1 MAYEIVM
8 PKMGESI
15 VEGTILEWKKNVGD
29 KIEKDQII
37 LEISTDKVDSE
48 IPSPVEGTI
57 LKILYEKGDVVEV
70 GAAIAIVGDSN
81 EVVDNA
87 NSLIEENE
95 EKTVSEEVLVEHSQ
109 DELVNAP
116 KEQNEPNLDI
126 QNTLNSIDK
135 QANKGRFYSP
145 LVKKISKEKNITF
158 QELDSI
164 SGTGLNGRVSKK
176 DVLQYLDDRISQDS
190 DFNEDQSYLAS
201 NDDLKEMTH
210 VQKLVAKHMKESVK
224 TSPHVYS
231 NVEVDVTDIVN
242 FVSKNKNQFYEKYGN
257 KLTFTPIFLDACVNA
272 LREFP
277 VINSSIQMDKI
288 KHHKNI
294 NLGMAVALSDDS
306 LIVPVIHKAEE
317 KNFLGLLR
325 SASDLALK
333 ARSGNLSAQDIQG
346 STFTLTN
353 PGVFGSSFGM
363 AIINQPN
370 VAILS
375 TGSIEKKPVVKETIY
390 GDAVFIRSVMHLTLG
405 YDHRIINGAY
415 GSRFLVSI
423 KEFLENYNLEGK
435 I

>member
-70 GAAIAIVGDSN
+70 GAPIAIVGDSDEIVDDTNSEAEKN
-81 EVVDNA
+81 EQKTASEDVIVEKIQDKSINI
-87 NSLIEENE
+87 SKEENE
-95 EKTVSEEVLVEHSQ
+95 
-109 DELVNAP
+109 A
-116 KEQNEPNLDI
+116 NLDI
-126 QNTLNSIDK
+126 PNTLNSIYNNP
-135 QANKGRFYSP
+135 NKTRFYSP
-145 LVKKISKEKNITF
+145 LVKKISKEKNISLE
-158 QELDSI
+158 ELDSI
-164 SGTGLNGRVSKK
+164 SGTGLNGRVSKNDILK
-176 DVLQYLDDRISQDS
+176 YLDSRMSQDS
-190 DFNEDQSYLAS
+190 NFNNEQSPITSHENLS
-201 NDDLKEMTH
+201 EMTH

-231 NVEVDVTDIVN
+231 NVEVDVTNIVD
-242 FVSKNKNQFYEKYGN
+242 FVRKNKNDFYEKYGN
-257 KLTFTPIFLDACVNA
+257 KLTFTPIFLDACVNS

-277 VINSSIQMDKI
+277 VINSSIHDDKI
-288 KHHKNI
+288 KYHKNI
-294 NLGMAVALSDDS
+294 NLGIAVALSDDS

-325 SASDLALK
+325 SASDLALN

-423 KEFLENYNLEGK
+423 KKFLENYNLEDK